1 MKILKGMIFLILLIS
16 HFSHASFQLET
27 MTVILDSE
35 EPRKIFNV
43 KNTGSEPILLST
55 KVSDLDKQHEIA
67 KNIIITPPITRIE
80 PDQSQ
85 NINFIL
91 KDGIEFDDEQILKA
105 SFQGIGVAKVNS
117 TKMPIRQDIAMLII
131 PKGLTIEREP
141 WKNLEV
147 KQVNNQLILKN
158 NGKQVIRMAPA
169 FSSLPS
175 NNGYSIGQFYIRPQE
190 EIKVDVKEKLTE
202 IKISPLSRYGF
213 KLAGDIKMKL
223 IIKIINI

>member
-202 IKISPLSRYGF
+202 IKISPL
-213 KLAGDIKMKL
+213 
-223 IIKIINI
+223 

>member
-80 PDQSQ
+80 PVQSQ

-175 NNGYSIGQFYIRPQE
+175 NNGYSIDQFYIRPQE

-213 KLAGDIKMKL
+213 KLAGDIKMKV
-223 IIKIINI
+223 NN

>member
-55 KVSDLDKQHEIA
+55 KVSDLDNQHEIA

-213 KLAGDIKMKL
+213 KLAGDVKMKV
-223 IIKIINI
+223 NN

>member
-91 KDGIEFDDEQILKA
+91 KDGIKFDDEQILKA

-147 KQVNNQLILKN
+147 KQGNNQLILKN

-213 KLAGDIKMKL
+213 KLAGDIKMKV
-223 IIKIINI
+223 NN

>member
-55 KVSDLDKQHEIA
+55 KVSDLDKQHEIE

-213 KLAGDIKMKL
+213 KLAGDIKMKV
-223 IIKIINI
+223 NN

>member
-131 PKGLTIEREP
+131 PKGLTIEHEP

-202 IKISPLSRYGF
+202 I
-213 KLAGDIKMKL
+213 
-223 IIKIINI
+223 

>member
-91 KDGIEFDDEQILKA
+91 KDSIEFDDEQILKA

-213 KLAGDIKMKL
+213 KLAGDIKMKV
-223 IIKIINI
+223 NN

>member
-35 EPRKIFNV
+35 ESRKIFNV

-213 KLAGDIKMKL
+213 KLAGDIKMKV
-223 IIKIINI
+223 NN

>member
-131 PKGLTIEREP
+131 PKGLTIEHEP

-213 KLAGDIKMKL
+213 KLAGDIKMKV
-223 IIKIINI
+223 NN

>member
-55 KVSDLDKQHEIA
+55 KVSDLDNQHEIA

-91 KDGIEFDDEQILKA
+91 KDGIKFDDEQILKA

-169 FSSLPS
+169 FNAVPS

-213 KLAGDIKMKL
+213 KLAGDVKMK
-223 IIKIINI
+223 INN

>member
-55 KVSDLDKQHEIA
+55 KVSDLDNQHEIA

-91 KDGIEFDDEQILKA
+91 KDGIKFDDEQILKA

-169 FSSLPS
+169 FNAVPS

-213 KLAGDIKMKL
+213 KLAGDVKMKV
-223 IIKIINI
+223 NN

>member
-91 KDGIEFDDEQILKA
+91 KGGIEFDDEQILKA

-213 KLAGDIKMKL
+213 KLAGDIKMKV
-223 IIKIINI
+223 NN

>member
-55 KVSDLDKQHEIA
+55 KVSDLDNQHEIA

-91 KDGIEFDDEQILKA
+91 KDGIKFDDEQILKA

-213 KLAGDIKMKL
+213 KLAGDIKMKV
-223 IIKIINI
+223 NN

>member
-1 MKILKGMIFLILLIS
+1 LKGMIFLILLIS

-190 EIKVDVKEKLTE
+190 EIKVDVKEKSTE
-202 IKISPLSRYGF
+202 IQISPLSRYGF
-213 KLAGDIKMKL
+213 KLAGDIKMKV
-223 IIKIINI
+223 NN

>member
-202 IKISPLSRYGF
+202 IK
-213 KLAGDIKMKL
+213 
-223 IIKIINI
+223 

>member
-16 HFSHASFQLET
+16 HFSHASSQLET

-213 KLAGDIKMKL
+213 KLAGDIKMKV
-223 IIKIINI
+223 NN

>member
-213 KLAGDIKMKL
+213 KLAGDIKM
-223 IIKIINI
+223 

>member
-213 KLAGDIKMKL
+213 KLA
-223 IIKIINI
+223 

>member
-131 PKGLTIEREP
+131 PKGLTIERE
-141 WKNLEV
+141 
-147 KQVNNQLILKN
+147 
-158 NGKQVIRMAPA
+158 
-169 FSSLPS
+169 
-175 NNGYSIGQFYIRPQE
+175 
-190 EIKVDVKEKLTE
+190 
-202 IKISPLSRYGF
+202 
-213 KLAGDIKMKL
+213 
-223 IIKIINI
+223 

>member
-55 KVSDLDKQHEIA
+55 KVSDLDNQHEIA

-91 KDGIEFDDEQILKA
+91 KDGIKFDDEQILKA

-169 FSSLPS
+169 FNALPS

-213 KLAGDIKMKL
+213 KLAGDVKMKV
-223 IIKIINI
+223 NN

>member
-91 KDGIEFDDEQILKA
+91 KDGIEFDNEQILKA

-213 KLAGDIKMKL
+213 KLAGDIKMKV
-223 IIKIINI
+223 NN

>member
-1 MKILKGMIFLILLIS
+1 MNKS
-16 HFSHASFQLET
+16 FSHASFQLET

-213 KLAGDIKMKL
+213 KLAGDIKMKV
-223 IIKIINI
+223 NN

>member
-1 MKILKGMIFLILLIS
+1 MIFLILLIS

-55 KVSDLDKQHEIA
+55 KVNDLDNQHEIA

-91 KDGIEFDDEQILKA
+91 KDGIKFDDEQILKA

-169 FSSLPS
+169 FNALPS

-213 KLAGDIKMKL
+213 KLAGDVKMKV
-223 IIKIINI
+223 NN

>member
-55 KVSDLDKQHEIA
+55 KVSDLDNQHEIA
-67 KNIIITPPITRIE
+67 KNIIITPPITRID

-105 SFQGIGVAKVNS
+105 SFQGIGVAKANS

-158 NGKQVIRMAPA
+158 NDKQVIRMAPA
-169 FSSLPS
+169 FSTLPS

-213 KLAGDIKMKL
+213 KLAGDAKIKV
-223 IIKIINI
+223 NG

>member
-202 IKISPLSRYGF
+202 IKI
-213 KLAGDIKMKL
+213 
-223 IIKIINI
+223 

>member
-91 KDGIEFDDEQILKA
+91 KDGIKFDDEQILKA

-202 IKISPLSRYGF
+202 IKISPLSRYG
-213 KLAGDIKMKL
+213 
-223 IIKIINI
+223 

>member
-91 KDGIEFDDEQILKA
+91 KDRIEFDDEQILKA

-213 KLAGDIKMKL
+213 KLAGDIKMKV
-223 IIKIINI
+223 NN

>member
-202 IKISPLSRYGF
+202 IKTSPLSRYGF
-213 KLAGDIKMKL
+213 KLAGDIKMKV
-223 IIKIINI
+223 NN

>member
-1 MKILKGMIFLILLIS
+1 
-16 HFSHASFQLET
+16 
-27 MTVILDSE
+27 
-35 EPRKIFNV
+35 
-43 KNTGSEPILLST
+43 
-55 KVSDLDKQHEIA
+55 
-67 KNIIITPPITRIE
+67 
-80 PDQSQ
+80 
-85 NINFIL
+85 
-91 KDGIEFDDEQILKA
+91 
-105 SFQGIGVAKVNS
+105 
-117 TKMPIRQDIAMLII
+117 II

-213 KLAGDIKMKL
+213 KLAGDIKMKV
-223 IIKIINI
+223 NN

>member
-213 KLAGDIKMKL
+213 KLAG
-223 IIKIINI
+223 

>member
-213 KLAGDIKMKL
+213 KLAGDI
-223 IIKIINI
+223 

>member
-202 IKISPLSRYGF
+202 IKISPLSRYG
-213 KLAGDIKMKL
+213 
-223 IIKIINI
+223 

>member
-158 NGKQVIRMAPA
+158 NDKQVIRMAPA

-213 KLAGDIKMKL
+213 KLAGDIKMKV
-223 IIKIINI
+223 NN

>member
-55 KVSDLDKQHEIA
+55 KVSDLDNQHEIA
-67 KNIIITPPITRIE
+67 KNIIITPPITRID

-105 SFQGIGVAKVNS
+105 SFQGIGVAKANS

-213 KLAGDIKMKL
+213 KLAGDAKIKV
-223 IIKIINI
+223 NG

>member
-43 KNTGSEPILLST
+43 KNTGSEPILLSK

-213 KLAGDIKMKL
+213 KLAGDIKMKV
-223 IIKIINI
+223 NN

>member
-202 IKISPLSRYGF
+202 IKISPLS
-213 KLAGDIKMKL
+213 
-223 IIKIINI
+223 

>member
-202 IKISPLSRYGF
+202 IKISPLSR
-213 KLAGDIKMKL
+213 
-223 IIKIINI
+223 

>member
-213 KLAGDIKMKL
+213 KLAGDIKMK
-223 IIKIINI
+223 